1 MSRVREGLGAQVGVT
16 WAQKSRS
23 RGVRTAKITS
33 IRAAGE
39 VRAVKVGPV
48 RSDCLSELWNTNRT
62 QTGLEVKVYLNDQS
76 YD

>member
-1 MSRVREGLGAQVGVT
+1 MPNWEPLGPKNRAQE
-16 WAQKSRS
+16 WS
-23 RGVRTAKITS
+23 VRTAKMTS

-48 RSDCLSELWNTNRT
+48 RLDCPSELWNPNGN
-62 QTGLEVKVYLNDQS
+62 QSGSEVKVYLNDQS